1 MKYNPCRSAL
11 FTIVAIVIL
20 SILTEAYAFAQNE
33 QKMFY
38 ALNTNP
44 YLLDQVPTITPSIA
58 YSVRKLKRKYT
69 GPSMR
74 VRRNN
79 SGADAEADVYF
90 DGSGVVSGNSNVI
103 VTTAGGGASV
113 GDVMPFSSFYSG
125 LSVYVKTWYDQS
137 GNGNN
142 TVQTTISAQP
152 QIVKTGVLVTEN
164 GRSSIEFTGVH
175 TSIFLSLNTALN
187 LANGSLF
194 GVFNLVTPSA
204 SSGLAENG
212 TYSYN
217 INTFNNTGKIGIT
230 QYSVSDATS
239 TMNYSTTLDVVSWS
253 KSSVNTFVEIDNRTS
268 TSTAALNIPIAVS
281 QVYGNAVAGTVLHIA
296 ELVITGYST
305 TTQRASVF
313 KNQKAFYNTP

>member
-1 MKYNPCRSAL
+1 MRHSYNRSIL
-11 FTIVAIVIL
+11 LNVFVILIL
-20 SILTEAYAFAQNE
+20 SIIAETSSFAQNE

-103 VTTAGGGASV
+103 VTIAGGGASV
-113 GDVMPFSSFYSG
+113 GDVMSFSSFYSG
-125 LSVYVKTWYDQS
+125 LNVYVKTWYDQS

-142 TVQTTISAQP
+142 AVQTTTSAQP

-164 GRSSIEFTGVH
+164 GKSSIEFAGLH
-175 TSIFLSLNTALN
+175 SSILLNLTTALN
-187 LANGSLF
+187 LTNGSLF
-194 GVFNLVTPSA
+194 GVYNLITA
-204 SSGLAENG
+204 ATTAGLADNG

-217 INTFNNTGKIGIT
+217 VNTFNNTGKIGVT
-230 QYSVSDATS
+230 QYTVSDVAS
-239 TMNYSTTLDVVSWS
+239 TINYGTTLDVVSWS
-253 KSSVNTFVEIDNRTS
+253 KSSVNTYVEIDNRTS
-268 TSTAALNIPIAVS
+268 TSTAALNIPIAVA
-281 QVYGNAVAGTVLHIA
+281 QVYGNALTTTVIHIS
-296 ELVITGYST
+296 ELIITGYAT
-305 TTQRASVF
+305 TTQRPSVF